1 MKQPARLGH
10 ILIKRQVITQQ
21 QLDMALT
28 HQLHHG
34 MALGEALVELG
45 MASNYQIARA
55 LRKQSRLR
63 FAAALTALIVGPFTV
78 CHAQQ
83 KIEQLPEYEFTQVA
97 DAFYPNK
104 TDFDGY
110 SSGGDNVD
118 LLQVASATTW
128 FLAQG
133 GVNKDFEVK
142 EVPMTM
148 NLTTDNDN
156 SYKVNVSI
164 KF

>member
-1 MKQPARLGH
+1 MQQPARLGH
-10 ILIKRQVITQQ
+10 ILLKRKVITEQ
-21 QLDMALT
+21 QLDTALAY
-28 HQLHHG
+28 QARRA
-34 MALGEALVELG
+34 MPLGEALVELG
-45 MASNYQIARA
+45 LASNYQIARA

-63 FAAALTALIVGPFTV
+63 LWATLTALIIGPATV
-78 CHAQQ
+78 CQAQQ
-83 KIEQLPEYEFTQVA
+83 RIEHLPEYELTQVA

-110 SSGGDNVD
+110 SSGTDSVD
-118 LLQVASATTW
+118 LMKVASATTW

-133 GVNKDFEVK
+133 GVNQDFEIQ

-148 NLTTDNDN
+148 NLTTDSDD

>member
-1 MKQPARLGH
+1 MQQPVRLGH
-10 ILIKRQVITQQ
+10 ILIKRRVISEQ
-21 QLDMALT
+21 QLDAALT
-28 HQLHHG
+28 YQLRHG

-45 MASNYQIARA
+45 MASNYQVARA

-63 FAAALTALIVGPFTV
+63 FVAALTALFVGPFTM
-78 CHAQQ
+78 CQAQQ
-83 KIEQLPEYEFTQVA
+83 KVEHLPEYELTKVA
-97 DAFYPNK
+97 DTFYPNP

-110 SSGGDNVD
+110 SNSGDSVD
-118 LLQVASATTW
+118 LLKVASATTS

-133 GVNKDFEVK
+133 GINQDFEIK
-142 EVPMTM
+142 EVPMSM
-148 NLTTDNDN
+148 NLSTDSNN